1 MSRCVRSFV
10 LFFFVFFAGQLA
22 AVVFCGSPDG
32 SPAQQGNETS
42 DYYAP
47 CPLSTDVDGAVSD
60 DGLLAQQQDRRM
72 ASGGGGSA
80 ASSPSSRASSPSP
93 ARLMNIPTLKEVSDP
108 NANSRRPRR
117 NVTLLPILALLDLS
131 SMENNR
137 GQMDSSGFDGTSLL
151 KTARLAVAH
160 VNARQLIPGF
170 HLQLLVNDSKCDS
183 GAGVDAF
190 FHAIYTTKDPPVSL
204 VSTSSSSTSSLLSGI
219 SGNKTRT
226 KSSASTT
233 TAGRPF
239 VMLLGPHCSHVTESV
254 ASVTSYWNIVQ
265 ISHAATSAGL
275 SDRQKFPF
283 FFRTVAVESAH
294 NAARLAFL
302 RHFRWDSVSFLV
314 QNEDDY
320 SLVINDLSALLEDA
334 NTSVSNSLTFAPDE
348 LTDTLEILQARDAR
362 IIIGSFAP
370 SMALPIFCEVHRRNL
385 YGADHVW
392 ILPGSV
398 FGSDRWLEQLQQQHS
413 TESANGTSCNSRF
426 TKKDLMAVIEGNF
439 FVRPYRHPVNI
450 TDGFFPSFQIPTI
463 VGDEF
468 HGEIYDA
475 IWTMAL
481 ALRELQSDYL
491 RQPAKERPSLANFN
505 YARKD
510 MAEQLM
516 AKISSL
522 RFQGASGLVSFS
534 GADRIGTTSLFQIQ
548 KGVARQIGL
557 FHPDLGLELNGSW
570 PVLWPLGQ
578 PPVATRIIK
587 YRIDTIAPTAF
598 YTMTLLASLGI
609 VFALICLSFNL
620 VKRKLKYIKLSS
632 PKLNNMAI
640 VGSCLIYGAV
650 ILLGVDHA
658 TLVHDSGFP
667 FVCMGRAYFL
677 SAGFSLAFGAM
688 FTKTFR
694 VHRIFSMRN
703 SLLKNKLLADK
714 QLIGLILVLLL
725 MDTLVIGLWVALD
738 PFERHLYNL
747 VRVVSSLDR
756 SVVYQPQ
763 VEVCRSNR
771 SSMWLGILYV
781 KKGLLLVAG
790 VYMAWETRKVAIPA
804 LNDSPYIG
812 MNVYNVVLTSLI
824 VVFCDSLLSDR
835 TTINYLVV
843 ATLILTSTT
852 TALCLLFLP
861 KFHAVWRQTRDG
873 VPIDPIC
880 HGTGLKLEFNTR
892 RMVVDDRKE
901 LLTRAEIMN
910 RVYLRD
916 IAKLDAEIQR
926 LDRILAKEFNSS
938 VSTLDDYSSA
948 IQAEVTQLYAMLEQ
962 DQDPAGAVRIPSGT
976 TWDLPRYFNK
986 LISRSCV
993 SLGDSRQVNATLTTN
1008 RGRRKCST
1016 AVGWGSASCL
1026 NCGRSDVVQQINAKS
1041 CHAGLK
1047 NHQSSLVTLLNLAV
1061 DSCGYETIYQLV
1073 DRSLLLTEDDVNH
1086 GATTVSLAQKYVDE
1100 PAYLGSEE
1108 SDEESPSREVI
1119 VSFQW

>member
-1 MSRCVRSFV
+1 MDNS
-10 LFFFVFFAGQLA
+10 
-22 AVVFCGSPDG
+22 
-32 SPAQQGNETS
+32 
-42 DYYAP
+42 
-47 CPLSTDVDGAVSD
+47 
-60 DGLLAQQQDRRM
+60 
-72 ASGGGGSA
+72 
-80 ASSPSSRASSPSP
+80 
-93 ARLMNIPTLKEVSDP
+93 TLKEASDP
-108 NANSRRPRR
+108 YANKRPDR

-131 SMENNR
+131 SMEVNR
-137 GQMDSSGFDGTSLL
+137 GHWDGDSSIDGTSLL
-151 KTARLAVAH
+151 KTAQTAVAH

-170 HLQLLVNDSKCDS
+170 HLQLLVNDSRCDS

-190 FHAIYTTKDPPVSL
+190 FHAIYTTKDFS
-204 VSTSSSSTSSLLSGI
+204 SSSSSST
-219 SGNKTRT
+219 KT
-226 KSSASTT
+226 KSKPTT
-233 TAGRPF
+233 SVGRPF

-398 FGSDRWLEQLQQQHS
+398 FRSDRWLEQLQHQHAIELS
-413 TESANGTSCNSRF
+413 NGTSCDSRF
-426 TKKDLMAVIEGNF
+426 SKKDLMAVIEGNF
-439 FVRPYRHPVNI
+439 FMRTYSHPVN
-450 TDGFFPSFQIPTI
+450 TTEAFFPSFQIPTI
-463 VGDEF
+463 TSDEF

-481 ALRELQSDYL
+481 ALRELQVDYV

-505 YARKD
+505 YGRKD

-557 FHPDLGLELNGSW
+557 FHPDMGLELNGSW
-570 PVLWPLGQ
+570 PVMWPLGQ

-658 TLVHDSGFP
+658 TLVHDTGFP

-703 SLLKNKLLADK
+703 SLLKNKLLADT

-781 KKGLLLVAG
+781 KKGLLLIAG

-812 MNVYNVVLTSLI
+812 MNVYNVVLTSII

-861 KFHAVWRQTRDG
+861 KFHAVWRQSRDG

-962 DQDPAGAVRIPSGT
+962 DQDPTVNVRPPVT
-976 TWDLPRYFNK
+976 TWDLPNYFNK
-986 LISRSCV
+986 LVSRSCV
-993 SLGDSRQVNATLTTN
+993 SLGDSHQVNTNSTKSKHRGNKGSTT
-1008 RGRRKCST
+1008 
-1016 AVGWGSASCL
+1016 VGWGSASCL
-1026 NCGRSDVVQQINAKS
+1026 NCSRNDVQTKPANSRSCNA
-1041 CHAGLK
+1041 GIK

-1073 DRSLLLTEDDVNH
+1073 DRSLLLVEEDVDIR
-1086 GATTVSLAQKYVDE
+1086 GTVSMAQTFV
-1100 PAYLGSEE
+1100 EE
-1108 SDEESPSREVI
+1108 SADINSSQESDDESASQEVI